1 MQVDVYPT
9 DAEAFEAAA
18 ALVATHLRA
27 SGARPTI
34 ALAGGRG
41 GRGVLVAL
49 AVRSDVPWDRVA
61 WFWGDE
67 RCVPADDPRSNV
79 RVARDSLFIPRG
91 VTAAAIHPPPV
102 GLGDP
107 ERIAA
112 AYAETLAAEL
122 SPGPA
127 PVFDLV
133 LLGVGTNGHTASLMP
148 GSRALHAA
156 APVAAVPVEEVS
168 DEPRVARITVTPAV
182 LQAARQVIVTV
193 TGAAK
198 ARVVARVLAGP
209 LDPDRVPAQLVR
221 PAERVAWVMDR
232 AAAEELLR
240 DARPAP
246 DQ

>member
-1 MQVDVYPT
+1 MQGGVYPT
-9 DAEAFEAAA
+9 DAEAFAAAA
-18 ALVATHLRA
+18 ALVATALRA
-27 SGARPTI
+27 SGSRPTI

-112 AYAETLAAEL
+112 ELGRASCSETC
-122 SPGPA
+122 S
-127 PVFDLV
+127 
-133 LLGVGTNGHTASLMP
+133 
-148 GSRALHAA
+148 
-156 APVAAVPVEEVS
+156 
-168 DEPRVARITVTPAV
+168 
-182 LQAARQVIVTV
+182 
-193 TGAAK
+193 
-198 ARVVARVLAGP
+198 
-209 LDPDRVPAQLVR
+209 
-221 PAERVAWVMDR
+221 
-232 AAAEELLR
+232 
-240 DARPAP
+240 
-246 DQ
+246 

>member
-79 RVARDSLFIPRG
+79 RVARDSRGRPAGPAGHRHRDGRGEGEGGGAGARRSARPRSRAG
-91 VTAAAIHPPPV
+91 AARAPGRARRLGDGPGGGGGAAARRPSGARSV
-102 GLGDP
+102 
-107 ERIAA
+107 
-112 AYAETLAAEL
+112 
-122 SPGPA
+122 A
-127 PVFDLV
+127 PV
-133 LLGVGTNGHTASLMP
+133 P
-148 GSRALHAA
+148 
-156 APVAAVPVEEVS
+156 EEV
-168 DEPRVARITVTPAV
+168 
-182 LQAARQVIVTV
+182 
-193 TGAAK
+193 
-198 ARVVARVLAGP
+198 
-209 LDPDRVPAQLVR
+209 
-221 PAERVAWVMDR
+221 DR
-232 AAAEELLR
+232 AVA
-240 DARPAP
+240 
-246 DQ
+246 

>member
-1 MQVDVYPT
+1 MQVEVYPT
-9 DAEAFEAAA
+9 DAEAFDAAA
-18 ALVATHLRA
+18 VLAATRLRA
-27 SGARPTI
+27 SAVRPSV

-49 AVRSDVPWDRVA
+49 AARGDVPWDRVE

-79 RVARDSLFIPRG
+79 RVARESLFIPRG
-91 VTAAAIHPPPV
+91 VAATALHPPPV
-102 GLGDP
+102 ELGDP

-112 AYAETLAAEL
+112 AYAATLAAEL

-127 PVFDLV
+127 PIFDLV

-148 GSRALHAA
+148 GSRALQALD
-156 APVAAVPVEEVS
+156 PVAAVALEEVS
-168 DEPRVARITVTPAV
+168 EEPLVARITVTSPV
-182 LQAARQVIVTV
+182 LRAARQVIVTV

-198 ARVVARVLAGP
+198 ASVVARVLAGA
-209 LDPDRVPAQLVR
+209 LDPERVPAQLVR
-221 PAERVAWVMDR
+221 PDERVTWVIDR
-232 AAAEELLR
+232 AAAGELLR